1 MQDDT
6 GAYVR
11 PFQRPDGVELY
22 LQEFLLHSGVT
33 ARGVAVLVHGWSGYT
48 GMLQPL
54 VDHLLKNG
62 GTSHA

>member
-22 LQEFLLHSGVT
+22 LQEFFST
-33 ARGVAVLVHGWSGYT
+33 LVSP
-48 GMLQPL
+48 QE
-54 VDHLLKNG
+54 V
-62 GTSHA
+62 